1 MGCRK
6 WFGFE
11 KVIKLE
17 EKTLKKIKRFSF
29 IRLNEAEQNYSENA
43 SFRVI
48 EDPASPSVQTRQ
60 NSKEFR
66 LSLALLEIHNFEK
79 TFKIDDLN

>member
-11 KVIKLE
+11 KVREFE
-17 EKTLKKIKRFSF
+17 EKTLMKIKRFSF
-29 IRLNEAEQNYSENA
+29 VRLNKEEENYSENA

-48 EDPASPSVQTRQ
+48 EDPASPSVQTIQR
-60 NSKEFR
+60 NKECR
-66 LSLALLEIHNFEK
+66 LAVALIEINNFEK
-79 TFKIDDLN
+79 TFNVDE

>member
-11 KVIKLE
+11 KVRELE
-17 EKTLKKIKRFSF
+17 EKTLMKIKRFSF
-29 IRLNEAEQNYSENA
+29 VRLNKEEENYSENA

-48 EDPASPSVQTRQ
+48 EDPASPSVQTIQ
-60 NSKEFR
+60 SNKECR
-66 LSLALLEIHNFEK
+66 LALALIEINNFEK
-79 TFKIDDLN
+79 TFNVDE